1 MRYLPEPIDDFDLI
15 DTVYAW
21 TQPAMHAENLVV
33 DHDGKGEEIEHVG
46 EVMPD
51 IGVAIFAVAFGI
63 KAIGLCY
70 PARLVVAPD

>member
-15 DTVYAW
+15 DTVYAR
-21 TQPAMHAENLVV
+21 TQSAMHAENLVI

-51 IGVAIFAVAFGI
+51 IGVAVFAVAFGI
-63 KAIGLCY
+63 EAVGLRDS
-70 PARLVVAPD
+70 AGLVVAPD